1 MKIQVYGVN
10 VYSSARGEI
19 SLATKCVFLS
29 QKLKDVDRPTPFSTQ
44 TIEGYGIHSRMK
56 SNFLAN
62 SRIQDGEVTLIEGDY
77 IMMLP
82 QKDIEKYGE
91 RACGHMHYF
100 DGEKLISVH
109 TKEEYIEEEFKHD

>member
-1 MKIQVYGVN
+1 MKIKVYGVN
-10 VYSSARGEI
+10 VYSSPRGEI

-29 QKLKDVDRPTPFSTQ
+29 QKLKDEERPTPFSTL

-62 SRIQDGEVTLIEGDY
+62 SRIQDGEVILIEGDY

-82 QKDIEKYGE
+82 KKDIDKYGE
-91 RACGHMHYF
+91 MACGHMHYF
-100 DGEKLISVH
+100 DGNKLISVY
-109 TKEEYIEEEFKHD
+109 TKEEYQEVENG